1 MTLIDGVYLGNEVDG
16 YSPTSIDISGADPT
30 LYRVTCG
37 TLLVANTMSDLSALT
52 YGLLE
57 IT

>member
-30 LYRVTCG
+30 LYRVTG
-37 TLLVANTMSDLSALT
+37 
-52 YGLLE
+52 GLCSWR
-57 IT
+57 TPCPTCPR